1 MEIIIHLFVIFIIVL
16 MTSMTASSMEHT
28 LVSDVALLAVVATRN
43 VGSFP
48 AYLPHQDC
56 PWDQLLL
63 FVWRWSGE
71 PGRWMYAFLVDVC
84 TQRCAPV
91 DIAMSLS
98 LVQQVGD

>member
-28 LVSDVALLAVVATRN
+28 LVSDVAVLAVGNQECRLIPCLPSASGLP
-43 VGSFP
+43 VGSV
-48 AYLPHQDC
+48 AVVC
-56 PWDQLLL
+56 VAV
-63 FVWRWSGE
+63 VWRTKT
-71 PGRWMYAFLVDVC
+71 AFLVDAC